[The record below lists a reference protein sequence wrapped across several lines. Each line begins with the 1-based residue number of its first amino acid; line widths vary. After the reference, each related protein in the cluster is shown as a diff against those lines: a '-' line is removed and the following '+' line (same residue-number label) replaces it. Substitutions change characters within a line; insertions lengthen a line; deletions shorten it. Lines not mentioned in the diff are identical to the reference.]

1 MQTLYVLYDARC
13 GLCTQVR
20 DWLQT
25 QPAYVD
31 IRLLPS
37 DSDEVR
43 HRFPGLPSDE
53 LVVVGDSVEV
63 WFGENA
69 FLVCLW
75 ALREYREW
83 AGRLASP
90 LLRPMARQAFE
101 AVSRNRHGVSGL
113 LRLKSEAELKKK
125 LSEVGIP
132 TCPTR

>member
-1 MQTLYVLYDARC
+1 MQTLYVMYDARC
-13 GLCTQVR
+13 GLCTEVR
-20 DWLQT
+20 HWLQT

-31 IRLLPS
+31 LCLLPS

-43 HRFPGLPSDE
+43 QKFPGLPSDE
-53 LVVVGDSVEV
+53 LVVVSDSGEV
-63 WFGENA
+63 WIGENA

-75 ALREYREW
+75 TLRAYREW

-113 LRLKSEAELKKK
+113 LRLKSEVELKKQ
-125 LSEVGIP
+125 LGEVVIP